1 MICSGSDDHTVR
13 LWDIA
18 QKTTVHTFIDHTE
31 DVNAVRFHP
40 DGTCVASGSDD
51 KKIKLWDIRSKRL
64 IQHYDAHIGPVSS
77 IAFHPNGNYLL
88 SAGHDGLVKIW
99 DLKLGQILYTL
110 HGHEGPVIASNFS
123 NCGDFFCTGGTDS
136 IVMVW
141 QSNVSCMDDEFNYLK
156 KSEISYMKSNRSKF
170 EDFQHKENI
179 EKFKVSG
186 NTSKKSNSKYK
197 VQAENSENLAGSQIS
212 NQQKDSR
219 KLTQSDL
226 NKETPGGNAFG
237 KLPSELASTF
247 EKMISQM
254 DLIAK

>member
-1 MICSGSDDHTVR
+1 M
-13 LWDIA
+13 
-18 QKTTVHTFIDHTE
+18 
-31 DVNAVRFHP
+31 RFHP

-64 IQHYDAHIGPVSS
+64 IQHYDAHIAPVAS
-77 IAFHPNGNYLL
+77 IAFHPSGNYLL

-156 KSEISYMKSNRSKF
+156 KSEVSYMKSNRSKF

-179 EKFKVSG
+179 EKFKVSS
-186 NTSKKSNSKYK
+186 NTKKSSSKYK
-197 VQAENSENLAGSQIS
+197 VQSEVENLAGSHIS
-212 NQQKDSR
+212 NPKDS
-219 KLTQSDL
+219 KALSQNDLTSQNHSQ
-226 NKETPGGNAFG
+226 TGNAFT
-237 KLPSELASTF
+237 KLPAELASTF